1 MKKII
6 FLSLLVF
13 FGFATGSYAIV
24 IDFTSD
30 DFSSAN
36 GLPSFYYS
44 PAGLTIEAGPDGATL
59 YQDATDGIGVYYDY
73 EYDEIEGTEYL
84 HLQFDDAQLLN
95 EILITDLFYEAS
107 KYGNYWFQEEGQ
119 YSFNLTEWNG
129 FVADTSQTPSPA
141 TNGELTLFF
150 LSSPVITDIWFQAP
164 GWKANYLED
173 HEFSVGGIDISSTP
187 EPSTMLLLG
196 AGLVGLFGLGRKKF
210 FKRS

>member
-59 YQDATDGIGVYYDY
+59 YQDATDGIGVYYDM
-73 EYDEIEGTEYL
+73 E
-84 HLQFDDAQLLN
+84 
-95 EILITDLFYEAS
+95 S
-107 KYGNYWFQEEGQ
+107 
-119 YSFNLTEWNG
+119 
-129 FVADTSQTPSPA
+129 
-141 TNGELTLFF
+141 EL
-150 LSSPVITDIWFQAP
+150 SRGP
-164 GWKANYLED
+164 
-173 HEFSVGGIDISSTP
+173 
-187 EPSTMLLLG
+187 
-196 AGLVGLFGLGRKKF
+196 
-210 FKRS
+210 